1 MHFEQV
7 EVVVVDMVLLLER
20 LFVGQFELFE
30 LELADTQHC
39 LQVDLVD
46 IQFELVGKSVEVLDK
61 LVVDSLLV
69 D

>member
-1 MHFEQV
+1 MQFEQV
-7 EVVVVDMVLLLER
+7 EVAVVDMVRRLER
-20 LFVGQFELFE
+20 LFVGQFELVE

-46 IQFELVGKSVEVLDK
+46 RQFELVGKSVEVLDK